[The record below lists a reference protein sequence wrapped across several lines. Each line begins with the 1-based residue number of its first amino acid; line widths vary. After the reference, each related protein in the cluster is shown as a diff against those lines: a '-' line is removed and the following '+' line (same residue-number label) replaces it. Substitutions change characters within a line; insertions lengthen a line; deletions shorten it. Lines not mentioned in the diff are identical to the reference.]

1 MAKEKHVEGEED
13 HYIKTLIGA
22 VLGYAADGLDMFLLS
37 FILVFIIKDFGLTTA
52 EAGNLTLATTIGM
65 WIGSYIFG
73 LLADK
78 YGRTKILSF
87 SIILFAVS
95 HILDVFVDN
104 YTVLLVLRFIIGSW
118 LSVVNLVLVWRLL
131 LKHGHLICEQELL
144 HG

>member
-1 MAKEKHVEGEED
+1 MAKEKHVEGEAD

-87 SIILFAVS
+87 SIILFAVATF
-95 HILDVFVDN
+95 LMYFVDN
-104 YTVLLVLRFIIGSW
+104 YTVLLVLRFIIG
-118 LSVVNLVLVWRLL
+118 LGIGNLVLVWRLL

>member
-1 MAKEKHVEGEED
+1 MAKEKHVEGEAD

-87 SIILFAVS
+87 SIILFAVATFLMYLLIIIQYCLFYALS
-95 HILDVFVDN
+95 
-104 YTVLLVLRFIIGSW
+104 LVLV
-118 LSVVNLVLVWRLL
+118 SVVNSVLVWQLL

>member
-1 MAKEKHVEGEED
+1 MAKEKHVEGEAD

-52 EAGNLTLATTIGM
+52 EATTIGM

-87 SIILFAVS
+87 SII
-95 HILDVFVDN
+95 
-104 YTVLLVLRFIIGSW
+104 
-118 LSVVNLVLVWRLL
+118 
-131 LKHGHLICEQELL
+131 
-144 HG
+144 

>member
-1 MAKEKHVEGEED
+1 MAKEKHVEGEAD

-87 SIILFAVS
+87 SMPISCAS
-95 HILDVFVDN
+95 SA
-104 YTVLLVLRFIIGSW
+104 LLVR
-118 LSVVNLVLVWRLL
+118 WRYSPCTGIAYCGFV
-131 LKHGHLICEQELL
+131 KA
-144 HG
+144 

>member
-1 MAKEKHVEGEED
+1 MAKEKHVEGEAD

-87 SIILFAVS
+87 SIILFAVATLL
-95 HILDVFVDN
+95 IIIQCYLF
-104 YTVLLVLRFIIGSW
+104 YVLSLVLV
-118 LSVVNLVLVWRLL
+118 SVVNLVLVWRLL

>member
-1 MAKEKHVEGEED
+1 MAKEKHVEGEAD

-37 FILVFIIKDFGLTTA
+37 FILVFIIKDFGLTTV

-87 SIILFAVS
+87 SIILFAVATF
-95 HILDVFVDN
+95 LMYFVDN
-104 YTVLLVLRFIIGSW
+104 YTVCYLFYVLSLVLV
-118 LSVVNLVLVWRLL
+118 SVVNSVLVWRLL

>member
-1 MAKEKHVEGEED
+1 MAKEKHVEGEAD

-87 SIILFAVS
+87 SIILFAVATF
-95 HILDVFVDN
+95 LMYFVDN
-104 YTVLLVLRFIIGSW
+104 YIQYCLFYVLSLVLV
-118 LSVVNLVLVWRLL
+118 SVVNLVLVWRLL